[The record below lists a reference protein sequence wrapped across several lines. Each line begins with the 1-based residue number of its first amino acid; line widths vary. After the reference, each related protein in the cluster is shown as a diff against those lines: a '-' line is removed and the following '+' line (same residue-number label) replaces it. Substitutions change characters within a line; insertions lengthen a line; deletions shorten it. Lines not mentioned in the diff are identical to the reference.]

1 MFKKIIKF
9 FQGTDYKELIAN
21 GAIVLDVRTA
31 VEYSGGKIAQ
41 SKNIPL
47 DTISKR
53 ALNIKK
59 WDKQVICCC
68 KSGMRSAQAT
78 SILKSH
84 GVDAVNGGGWFSLNA
99 KLR

>member
-1 MFKKIIKF
+1 MKF
-9 FQGTDYKELIAN
+9 FQGTDYKELMAN
-21 GAIVLDVRTA
+21 GAIVIDVRSP

-47 DTISKR
+47 DTISKK
-53 ALNIKK
+53 ALEIKK

-68 KSGMRSAQAT
+68 QSGMRSAQAT